1 MRSSSA
7 PSSAHQHRFWR
18 SWRPWNHWRRCMSRH
33 FTHHTVL
40 LSCMI
45 SSPQSPTS
53 KSTSPLILKPTIKPV
68 KSHHHRIKR
77 AKHCLMHHHLLLL
90 QECVGVHA
98 KSIKVTVY
106 NGCMVGETHWI
117 EHGIYRPLVRS
128 DLSFSVLSRDSA
140 VVCNMTTVVRLFYR
154 HRPGL

>member
-1 MRSSSA
+1 
-7 PSSAHQHRFWR
+7 
-18 SWRPWNHWRRCMSRH
+18 
-33 FTHHTVL
+33 
-40 LSCMI
+40 MI
-45 SSPQSPTS
+45 SSPRSPTS
-53 KSTSPLILKPTIKPV
+53 ISTSSLILKPTIKHV
-68 KSHHHRIKR
+68 ISHHHHHRIKR

-106 NGCMVGETHWI
+106 IGCIVGETHWI

-140 VVCNMTTVVRLFYR
+140 VVRNTTTVVRLFYR
-154 HRPGL
+154 HRPGLCLHLQCLSVKLSRGEVPFSE